1 MVSKAKVRRTYALF
15 VLGLVKQLGRRWKEG
30 RLHGKERRGVA
41 TANAANPLSP
51 PYNPDGR

>member
-41 TANAANPLSP
+41 TANAASPLSP
-51 PYNPDGR
+51 PYNLDGR